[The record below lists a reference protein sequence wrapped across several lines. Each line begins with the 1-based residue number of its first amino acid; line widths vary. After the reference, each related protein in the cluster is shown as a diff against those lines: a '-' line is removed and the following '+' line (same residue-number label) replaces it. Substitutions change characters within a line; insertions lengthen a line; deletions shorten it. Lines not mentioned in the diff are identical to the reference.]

1 MKAIREQSASPQ
13 ARIRHAIV
21 GALVFALAF
30 AALTCFATAQQAQA
44 DEDGGQGSITFTD
57 CKAPGQIFTVYQIA
71 QRNGDGN
78 FVLDAAWQ
86 NAAADS
92 GIDVSGFNRSTK
104 ASTLKR
110 AAETFA
116 GYAAKNASP
125 ATKRTATV
133 EGGRAYFGNLDAGM
147 YLVLARPATVGST
160 TYYQQPYLVSIP
172 SENEDGSVTDNVSV
186 TADKVTETSKKVSAN
201 RVQKLWDDESPSA
214 RPSSVAVQIYN
225 GDALYRQV
233 ELNAG
238 NNWTYEW
245 KGTGDWRVREAVVP
259 DGYHCSVSKTMDA
272 GKAKPTLAFHIT
284 NKKSTDNGGSQS
296 SNGGGSTLPL
306 TGDWLPVLA
315 VVLIAVGAGLVIVA
329 LARRKKNEDRA

>member
-1 MKAIREQSASPQ
+1 MPRNRRSA
-13 ARIRHAIV
+13 R
-21 GALVFALAF
+21 FALAF
-30 AALTCFATAQQAQA
+30 AALTCFGTAQQAQA
-44 DEDGGQGSITFTD
+44 DEGGGQGSITFTD
-57 CKAPGQIFTVYQIA
+57 CKAPGQVFTVYQIA

-78 FVLDAAWQ
+78 FVFDAAWQ

-116 GYAAKNASP
+116 GYAAKNASS

-147 YLVLARPATVGST
+147 YLVLANPATVGNT
-160 TYYQQPYLVSIP
+160 TYYLQPYLISIP
-172 SENEDGSVTDNVSV
+172 GENQDGSVTNNVSV
-186 TADKVTETSKKVSAN
+186 AADKVTKTGKKVSAN
-201 RVQKLWDDESPSA
+201 RVQKLWNDGGSST

-225 GDALYRQV
+225 GDKLYRQV

-245 KGTGDWRVREAVVP
+245 KGTGDWRVCEAGVP
-259 DGYHCSVSKTMDA
+259 DGYRCSISKTVDA
-272 GKAKPTLAFHIT
+272 SKAKPILTFHIT
-284 NKKSTDNGGSQS
+284 NKKSSDNGGSQPIS
-296 SNGGGSTLPL
+296 GGGSTLPL

-329 LARRKKNEDRA
+329 LARRRKNEDRA